1 VEELK
6 KSVEERGKTDGTPTQ
21 QERWVSLLE
30 GSHRIGR
37 VFGGM
42 RDVLVVRTGYPFH
55 GLSEIDY
62 WSGLVRLA
70 LLRVV
75 LQMQSLRPRAFLV
88 CALVSSARESSTRG
102 AN

>member
-6 KSVEERGKTDGTPTQ
+6 KSVEERGKTDGTPMQ
-21 QERWVSLLE
+21 QWRWVNLLE
-30 GSHRIGR
+30 VVESVGYS
-37 VFGGM
+37 GGM
-42 RDVLVVRTGYPFH
+42 RDVLVVRTGYSFH
-55 GLSEIDY
+55 GLSEMDY